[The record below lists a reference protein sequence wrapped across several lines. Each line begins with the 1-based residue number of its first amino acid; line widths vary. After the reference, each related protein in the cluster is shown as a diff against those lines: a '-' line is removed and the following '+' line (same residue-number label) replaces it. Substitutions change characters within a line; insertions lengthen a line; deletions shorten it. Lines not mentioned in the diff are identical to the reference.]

1 MLPNKLT
8 ALIAVAALVG
18 CSSTSTLTPAP
29 GANEVTGRGEG
40 AIARA
45 AGVEMV
51 ARAGAWHGDPSNLAQ
66 RLTPMMVTIRNDSGQ
81 PIRIRYNELMLVTP
95 MGTVY
100 KALPPVDINAAVS
113 QRYTVVYPPSHFR
126 YAPYYS
132 PLLHGVPIYDRS
144 FAYHRPYWDRY
155 GTVMRKVELPTLDML
170 QRALPEGVL
179 ETGGVVS
186 GFVYFPGIG
195 ANVNQVNVRAD
206 LMNAETGQRLTT
218 LAIPFQVG

>member
-8 ALIAVAALVG
+8 ALIAIAALVG

-29 GANEVTGRGEG
+29 TANELAGPGQG
-40 AIARA
+40 AIVRG

-51 ARAGAWHGDPSNLAQ
+51 ARAGAWQGDPSNLSQ
-66 RLTPMMVTIRNDSGQ
+66 RLTPMMMTIRNDSGQ

-95 MGTVY
+95 KGTVY
-100 KALPPVDINAAVS
+100 KALPPIDINATVNE
-113 QRYTVVYPPSHFR
+113 RITVVYPPSRFR

-132 PLLHGVPIYDRS
+132 PFIPGVPIYEYP
-144 FAYHRPYWDRY
+144 FTYHRPYWDRY
-155 GTVMRKVELPTLDML
+155 GTVMRKVQLPTSDML

-179 ETGGVVS
+179 EAGGVVS

-195 ANVNQVNVRAD
+195 DDIEQVNVRAD
-206 LMNAETGQRLTT
+206 LMNAQTGQRLTT
-218 LAIPFQVG
+218 LAIPFRVG